1 MNSERAYDA
10 TTKNQRERKTIRRNQ
25 MAQRPTVTQM
35 SRKFKVTHLQG
46 GSSKF
51 YRDATKIL
59 RPPTSDLLL
68 EFQNCVSTG
77 SELHGLPLIQALHTG
92 KTPTFQ
98 KNIQTFYCVFF
109 TPQLLFCSISLQAI
123 QMPLKTHLTELV
135 QR

>member
-10 TTKNQRERKTIRRNQ
+10 TTKNQRERKTIRSNQ

-59 RPPTSDLLL
+59 RPLIGISKLRFNWLRITW
-68 EFQNCVSTG
+68 FAFNTG
-77 SELHGLPLIQALHTG
+77 TAHRENTNFSEKHSNL
-92 KTPTFQ
+92 
-98 KNIQTFYCVFF
+98 YCVFF

-123 QMPLKTHLTELV
+123 QMPLKTHLTELD

>member
-1 MNSERAYDA
+1 
-10 TTKNQRERKTIRRNQ
+10 

-51 YRDATKIL
+51 YRDATKILRPPTSDLRPPTSDL

-109 TPQLLFCSISLQAI
+109 TPKLLFCSISLQAI